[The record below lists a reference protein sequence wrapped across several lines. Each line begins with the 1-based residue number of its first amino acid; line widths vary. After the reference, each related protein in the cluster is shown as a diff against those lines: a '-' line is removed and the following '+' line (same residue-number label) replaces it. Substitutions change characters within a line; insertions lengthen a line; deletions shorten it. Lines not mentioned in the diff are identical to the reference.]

1 MKRCPA
7 CKRVEPDDALTFCRA
22 DGTILISESGS
33 VGANAGTMK
42 FALSPVANEAET
54 SVLPHH
60 PTDASVSRAT
70 GSTTVLDCQQ
80 TISRTSEL
88 SPSKRRRAWVLSIG
102 VLVVI
107 ALAASVYLYLSR
119 AKNTASTNSIAVL
132 PLVNASND
140 PNTEYLSDG
149 ISDALLNS
157 LSELQQLRVI
167 ARSTAF
173 RYKDKDVDPQTIGR
187 ELNVQTVLMG
197 RVRQLGDTLNIQ
209 VDLVDATTG
218 AQLWGTEYERKLSDV
233 LSIKQT
239 IAHEVMD
246 KLRLKLSGAEQQRLT
261 KRDTTNAEAY
271 QFYLRG
277 RFYWNKR
284 TPEGL
289 KKAIEQFQQA
299 VDKDPSYALA
309 YAGLADAYS
318 TLPGYTATPANEV
331 VQKASAA
338 AARAIELD
346 PDLAEAHASLAGTM
360 MNFNSDPAVAEKEL
374 QRAIEL
380 NPNYPTAHHWYALL
394 LANLGR
400 IDEAKREIRRAQQ
413 LDPLSLIINRT
424 VGNVF
429 FWARDY
435 DQALEQFKKTLEIDP
450 NFPPAH
456 EDIAVIYGMKGRYE
470 EAAQEINKAIALN
483 GRMPHYVAALGCIDA
498 NSGHKDEAQKMLKE
512 LLAREQTEYV
522 SSSDIALVY
531 AALGDKEKAFARL
544 EEAITKGVH
553 RTNVNLKVGPAWDS
567 LRSDPRFAELLRRA
581 GLPQ

>member
-7 CKRVEPDDALTFCRA
+7 CKRVEPDDMLTFCRA
-22 DGTILISESGS
+22 DGTALISESGS
-33 VGANAGTMK
+33 VSGDAGTVR
-42 FALSPVANEAET
+42 FSSAPVGSEVET
-54 SVLPHH
+54 SVLPQHN
-60 PTDASVSRAT
+60 TDADIARAT
-70 GSTTVLDCQQ
+70 APTTVLDRQK
-80 TISRTSEL
+80 TIGGTRDL
-88 SPSKRRRAWVLSIG
+88 STPKDRKQWVLAFGTIV
-102 VLVVI
+102 VL
-107 ALAASVYLYLSR
+107 ALAASVYFFLPRGKDAVS
-119 AKNTASTNSIAVL
+119 KNSIAVL

-149 ISDALLNS
+149 ISEALINS
-157 LSELQQLRVI
+157 LTELQQLRVI

-173 RYKDKDVDPQTIGR
+173 RYKGKDVDPQQIGR

-218 AQLWGTEYERKLSDV
+218 TQLWGSEYERKLSDV

-239 IAHEVMD
+239 IAREVTD
-246 KLRLKLSGAEQQRLT
+246 KLRLRLSGEDQQRLVR
-261 KRDTTNAEAY
+261 RDTTNSEAY

-284 TPEGL
+284 TGEGL
-289 KKAIEQFQQA
+289 QKAIEQFQQA

-318 TLPGYTATPANEV
+318 TLPGYSATPANEV
-331 VQKASAA
+331 VQKANAA

-346 PDLAEAHASLAGTM
+346 PNLAEAHASLAGTM

-380 NPNYPTAHHWYALL
+380 NPNYPTAHHWYGLL
-394 LANLGR
+394 LGSLGR
-400 IDEAKREIRRAQQ
+400 FDEAKREILRAQQ

-424 VGNVF
+424 IGTIF
-429 FWARDY
+429 FWAREY
-435 DQALEQFKKTLEIDP
+435 DQALVAAQKTLEIDP

-456 EDIAVIYGMKGRYE
+456 EDLAVIYGMKGRYE
-470 EAAQEINKAIALN
+470 EAISEMNKAITLN
-483 GRMPHYVAALGCIDA
+483 GRLPHYVAALGSIHA
-498 NSGHKDEAQKMLKE
+498 NSGHKVEAQRMLNE
-512 LLAREQTEYV
+512 LLAREKTEYV
-522 SSSDIALVY
+522 SSADIAFVY
-531 AALGDKEKAFARL
+531 VALGDKEKAFERL
-544 EEAITKGVH
+544 DEAITKGVH
-553 RTNVNLKVGPAWDS
+553 RTNVNLKMGPAWDS
-567 LRSDPRFAELLRRA
+567 LRSDRRFADLLRRA